1 METRKDVLSAI
12 RETVEIDCV
21 KVYSNRR
28 KTHMQHKFYIC
39 DKAISVAAKIRKV
52 INDLEFKNITVDM
65 VKSVNYR
72 GMVSTNVTIEF
83 PYHTYC

>member
-12 RETVEIDCV
+12 RETIKIDCV

-28 KTHMQHKFYIC
+28 KTHMQHKFWIC
-39 DKAISVAAKIRKV
+39 DKAESVASKIRKV
-52 INDLEFKNITVDM
+52 ITDLEFKNITVET
-65 VKSVNYR
+65 S
-72 GMVSTNVTIEF
+72 STNVIIEF